1 MFQNVFMFVD
11 NTEYY
16 GYLINSEDFDTTLHS
31 NNDLWQ
37 MFTNAYVSHYSP
49 VLHVHSTAVAQSCRP
64 KQLCH
69 CALHVH
75 VQLHTFIRARVCLLC
90 YMYRIYFKSVGLH

>member
-1 MFQNVFMFVD
+1 MLLICTCGVFQNVFMFVD

-37 MFTNAYVSHYSP
+37 MFTNAYVSTTHP
-49 VLHVHSTAVAQSCRP
+49 LHSTTVAQTCGP
-64 KQLCH
+64 KQLCY

-75 VQLHTFIRARVCLLC
+75 VRLYTYISARACLLC
-90 YMYRIYFKSVGLH
+90 YMYMF

>member
-1 MFQNVFMFVD
+1 MFVD

-37 MFTNAYVSHYSP
+37 MFTNAYVSTTHP
-49 VLHVHSTAVAQSCRP
+49 LHSTTVAQTCGP
-64 KQLCH
+64 KQLCY

-75 VQLHTFIRARVCLLC
+75 VQLHT
-90 YMYRIYFKSVGLH
+90 YLHTCTSMSAVLHVYVLKV